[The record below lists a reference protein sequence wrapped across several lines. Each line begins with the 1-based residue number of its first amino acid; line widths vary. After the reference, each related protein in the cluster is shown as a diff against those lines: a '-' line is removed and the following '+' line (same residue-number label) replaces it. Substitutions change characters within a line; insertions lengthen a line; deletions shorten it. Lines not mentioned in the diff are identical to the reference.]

1 MVISSNDPKIR
12 LFGVTNNPH
21 LTADQQGNKISNAKI
36 KAHDWTHLGDTDW
49 KVSAVSEWVSASQV
63 IQSFHLLSELTQ
75 NVSTFP
81 STTQKY
87 HYFFQKNKN
96 KKPELFWFFFHD
108 SFGFHTCF
116 LNLKLNSHIASC
128 LFPSSFLH
136 QKSRHWGRK
145 KEIHNCETLGGT
157 ALNKF

>member
-36 KAHDWTHLGDTDW
+36 KAHDWTHLGDIDR
-49 KVSAVSEWVSASQV
+49 KLSAVSEWVSASQV

-81 STTQKY
+81 STNQKY
-87 HYFFQKNKN
+87 HYYYF
-96 KKPELFWFFFHD
+96 KKKKKKARAILVFLSWQ
-108 SFGFHTCF
+108 FGFHTCF

>member
-36 KAHDWTHLGDTDW
+36 KAHDWTHLGDIDW

-96 KKPELFWFFFHD
+96 KKPELFWFFFHY
-108 SFGFHTCF
+108 SLAFIPAFWTWSWIPTLLLVCSLQAF
-116 LNLKLNSHIASC
+116 C
-128 LFPSSFLH
+128 T
-136 QKSRHWGRK
+136 RK
-145 KEIHNCETLGGT
+145 ADTEVEKKKYTTVKPLEAPL
-157 ALNKF
+157 